1 MNMNSTAKLR
11 RLFLVTVLAS
21 LSACSVV
28 PKTEMIHPVRAP
40 ITEIDVLVLI
50 GAFQQPGSPMGI
62 RPFMGPRQEAL
73 NRLIP
78 ALLTKNGMAVQ
89 EYRQPLEW
97 DYRNALTNM
106 AERGNPDRYLL
117 MIDTDKYIVRDH
129 VERSVLFEV
138 RLFDRKIRRA
148 VWKATVQYN
157 IDDKKFNAPAE
168 VFTRDLLLALAK
180 DKLVNLPNES
190 PIDLKGQEIKF
201 SRSWEDDR

>member
-1 MNMNSTAKLR
+1 MNSTAKLR
-11 RLFLVTVLAS
+11 RLLLVTALAS

-50 GAFQQPGSPMGI
+50 GSFQQAGSPMGF
-62 RPFMGPRQEAL
+62 RPFMGEREAAL

-97 DYRNALTNM
+97 DYRSVLTNM
-106 AERGNPDRYLL
+106 SERGNPDRYLL
-117 MIDTDKYIVRDH
+117 MIDTDKFIVRNH

-148 VWKATVQYN
+148 VWKTTITYN
-157 IDDKKFNAPAE
+157 IIDKKINAPAE
-168 VFTRDLLLALAK
+168 IFTRDLLLALAK
-180 DKLVNLPNES
+180 DKLVNLPSES
-190 PIDLKGQEIKF
+190 PIDLKGQEIKL
-201 SRSWEDDR
+201 SPIWEDDR